1 MPRIFLLAGLLAS
14 TAALATPATVPTYK
28 LTATLHLGAPD
39 QWDRLAYDDTNQRLF
54 IAHGTQVTVVSTSG
68 VSRAATSHAAPMTIA
83 GSIGGFDA
91 ARGVA
96 LVPGGFGYAAGGHGG
111 GVVVFDKSS
120 LQKLRTIPTGGSS
133 DAVVYDPSST
143 NIFVANHEGGAIAVV
158 TTAMDNVVATIQ
170 AGGKLSSAAA
180 DGLGNLYINQ
190 EDTSTVLRISTATNM
205 VTARWHLTDC
215 VKPQG
220 LALDRYNERVFTACQ
235 NGRMAVLD
243 GNNGRV
249 LARPAIGLGSFAL
262 VYDSGRHLI
271 FSSNSDGTVSMVDAV
286 SLAPLGALQTAPGA
300 RNMAVD
306 PINGHLF
313 LVTADVAGSRA
324 APRLGLPP
332 ELSFTPDTLKLLVFS
347 PAS

>member
-1 MPRIFLLAGLLAS
+1 
-14 TAALATPATVPTYK
+14 
-28 LTATLHLGAPD
+28 
-39 QWDRLAYDDTNQRLF
+39 
-54 IAHGTQVTVVSTSG
+54 
-68 VSRAATSHAAPMTIA
+68 MTIA

-120 LQKLRTIPTGGSS
+120 LQKLRTVPTGSSS
-133 DAVVYDPSST
+133 DAVVYDPSSK
-143 NIFVANHEGGAIAVV
+143 NIFVPNHDGGAVAVV
-158 TTAMDNVVATIQ
+158 TTAMDTVIATIQ

-180 DGLGNLYINQ
+180 DGQGNLYINQ
-190 EDTSTVLRISTATNM
+190 EDTSTVLRISTVTNM
-205 VTARWHLTDC
+205 ITARWHLDDC
-215 VKPQG
+215 VQPQG

-235 NGRMAVLD
+235 NGKIAVLD

-249 LARPAIGLGSFAL
+249 LAQPAIGLGSGAL

-286 SLAPLGALQTAPGA
+286 SLAPLGTLATAPGA
-300 RNMAVD
+300 RTMAVD
-306 PINGHLF
+306 PINGHVF
-313 LVTADVAGSRA
+313 LITADVASSGTASRPGL
-324 APRLGLPP
+324 APD
-332 ELSFTPDTLKLLVFS
+332 LSFVPDTLKLLVFS

>member
-1 MPRIFLLAGLLAS
+1 LPRIFLLAGLLAS

-120 LQKLRTIPTGGSS
+120 LQKLRTVPTGSSS
-133 DAVVYDPSST
+133 DAVVYDPSSK
-143 NIFVANHEGGAIAVV
+143 NIFVPNHDGGAVAVV
-158 TTAMDNVVATIQ
+158 TTAMDTVIATIQ

-180 DGLGNLYINQ
+180 DGQGNLYINQ
-190 EDTSTVLRISTATNM
+190 EDTSTVLRISTVTNM
-205 VTARWHLTDC
+205 ITARWHLDDC
-215 VKPQG
+215 VQPQG
-220 LALDRYNERVFTACQ
+220 LALDRYN
-235 NGRMAVLD
+235 
-243 GNNGRV
+243 GRV
-249 LARPAIGLGSFAL
+249 LAQPAIGLGSGAL

-286 SLAPLGALQTAPGA
+286 SLAPLGTLATAPGA
-300 RNMAVD
+300 RTMAVD
-306 PINGHLF
+306 PINGHVF
-313 LVTADVAGSRA
+313 LITADVASSGAASRPGL
-324 APRLGLPP
+324 APD
-332 ELSFTPDTLKLLVFS
+332 LSFVPDTLKLLVFS